1 MAAGRRPGD
10 NGAVKASRPA
20 WVIDLAIAVAAKV
33 ASVGTAIAQTR
44 HRGGVVYAIAGPH
57 GGILVRPPAPS
68 GWLLL
73 GIALTTAPLAF
84 RRRYPGHRVRR
95 DLRR

>member
-1 MAAGRRPGD
+1 MAARRRPGD

-20 WVIDLAIAVAAKV
+20 WVIDVAIAVAATV

-57 GGILVRPPAPS
+57 GGILVTHNPDLAARYARRVIRLVD
-68 GWLLL
+68 GR
-73 GIALTTAPLAF
+73 IASDAVAGAQ
-84 RRRYPGHRVRR
+84 R
-95 DLRR
+95 